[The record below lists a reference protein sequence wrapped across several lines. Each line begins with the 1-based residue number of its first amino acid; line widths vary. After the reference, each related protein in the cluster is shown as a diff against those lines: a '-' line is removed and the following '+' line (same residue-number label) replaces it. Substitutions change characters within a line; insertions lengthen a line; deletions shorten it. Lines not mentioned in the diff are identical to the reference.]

1 MSANGRKRTSAP
13 RKCPTGWRQCPVR
26 LATLSNRLVVS
37 TLTAYLGA
45 SPVWIAPLK
54 VAAAAILAAY
64 RVASP
69 VRIAPLKIA
78 AAAIFSLAE
87 GRQATRSRRN
97 ANNEAEENSPSDSH
111 NRKASGT

>member
-1 MSANGRKRTSAP
+1 MGRYIP
-13 RKCPTGWRQCPVR
+13 
-26 LATLSNRLVVS
+26 
-37 TLTAYLGA
+37 
-45 SPVWIAPLK
+45 PLK

-78 AAAIFSLAE
+78 EAAIFSLAE
-87 GRQATRSRRN
+87 GRQATRSRGN
-97 ANNEAEENSPSDSH
+97 ANNEADEEEEQNSPSDSH